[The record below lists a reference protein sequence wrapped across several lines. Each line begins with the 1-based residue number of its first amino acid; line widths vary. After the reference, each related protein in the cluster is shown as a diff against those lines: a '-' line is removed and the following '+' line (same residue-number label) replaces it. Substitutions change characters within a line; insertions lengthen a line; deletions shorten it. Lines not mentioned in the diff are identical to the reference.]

1 MNKNM
6 LFQDAPKT
14 ISIMEVGP
22 RDGLQNEKTTVNTA
36 DKIQFIESLVAAGVQ
51 RIEVTSFVSPKWIP
65 ALADHMEV
73 AMGIKREPL
82 VSYAALIAN
91 MKGYEMAKEANMDE
105 VGIVIS
111 VSNTHNKKNINRTTD
126 EALMLYAEIAERA
139 RKDLRPFRAYISC
152 SFGCPYEGEM
162 EPAKVQNLVERML
175 DLGAYQVSLG
185 DTIGV
190 ATPGSTDRLLNVLLA
205 KRKPETF
212 ALHMHDTRGRAL
224 ANITV
229 GLLYG
234 IRAFDS
240 SVGGLGGCPY
250 APGAAGNVAT
260 EDLVSMFNAMNMTT
274 GLSLSHLCEV
284 SLQMEKILAK
294 SSTSK
299 VVMSCR

>member
-1 MNKNM
+1 MKNT
-6 LFQDAPKT
+6 LFHNTPKA

-22 RDGLQNEKTTVNTA
+22 RDGLQNEKTMVNTA
-36 DKIQFIESLVAAGVQ
+36 DKIQFIESLVLAGLK

-73 AMGIKREPL
+73 AMGIKRDPS
-82 VSYAALIAN
+82 VSYAGLIAN

-111 VSNTHNKKNINRTTD
+111 ASNTHNKKNINRSTD
-126 EALMLYAEIAERA
+126 EALALYAEIADRA
-139 RKDLRPFRAYISC
+139 RKDVRPFRAYISC
-152 SFGCPYEGEM
+152 SFGCPYEGETN
-162 EPAKVQNLVERML
+162 PNKVNDLAERML

-185 DTIGV
+185 DTIGI
-190 ATPGSTDRLLNVLLA
+190 ATPFSTDRLLNVLLGT
-205 KRKPETF
+205 KKPDVF

-224 ANITV
+224 SNITV

-234 IRAFDS
+234 IAAFDS

-260 EDLVSMFNAMNMTT
+260 EDLVSMFDAMNVAT
-274 GLSLSHLCEV
+274 GLSLSELCQV
-284 SLQMEKILAK
+284 SLQMEKILGK